1 MVNFHYFN
9 NTGGINKFA
18 DLATLNESETNTD
31 WYDAQNVEDH
41 KSGGIAK
48 MKGNVNI
55 CTTSLP
61 ANTSI
66 LGIGDYVKG
75 SNNYPVV
82 NTGEGKLYRLDLA
95 TGALTQKF
103 SGLDTSAKCCYANY
117 NNGIIMTNGVN
128 TPVFYEEGVGAS
140 ALTGSP
146 PTGRPIE
153 IYKSRVFIASGSTLY
168 YSALGKQNDWTTAND
183 AGYISNFYNDS
194 SPIMALKIYGEYLA
208 IYKQYGTYI
217 LSGSSPTD
225 FLIKPILNKGAVSP
239 WTIGT
244 VNNNQYFFNGTSIA
258 PLQFNALGQI
268 MAAAEV
274 SIKIKSVF
282 DDLNPAKY
290 SETLCIPYQKK
301 NQIWFY
307 FASKNSGTLDTCY
320 IYDYFHGSWYKR
332 VALPITCG
340 AIINGIIYTGTS
352 DGKILKEDCTNSF
365 NGAAIEAWWLSPWFT
380 FKNPEIP
387 KEVLTF
393 NVWLYKDQLYSIDVL
408 SSQDYNPFDP
418 KVNSVSTIQD
428 IDLVWDVS
436 NWDVGYWSGNNAIK
450 KSVKVNGRFEA
461 LQIGIRNLQADQ
473 PFTLIGY
480 SFDIDAGS
488 A

>member
-1 MVNFHYFN
+1 MTNFHYFK

-18 DLATLNESETNTD
+18 DVTTLNSSETNTD
-31 WYDAQNVEDH
+31 WHDAQNVEDH
-41 KSGGIAK
+41 KSGGITK
-48 MKGNVNI
+48 MKGNINI

-61 ANTSI
+61 ANTLI

-75 SNNYPVV
+75 SDNYPMV
-82 NTGEGKLYRLDLA
+82 NTSEGKLYRLDLT
-95 TGALTQKF
+95 TGVLTQKF
-103 SGLDTSAKCCYANY
+103 TGLNASAKCCYANY
-117 NNGIIMTNGVN
+117 NNGVIMTNGVN

-168 YSALGKQNDWTTAND
+168 YSALGNQNNWTAAND

-194 SPIMALKIYGEYLA
+194 SPIMALKIYGEFLA

-225 FLIKPILNKGAVSP
+225 FVIKPILNKGAVSP
-239 WTIGT
+239 WTVGT
-244 VNNNQYFFNGTSIA
+244 VDNRQYFFNGTSIA
-258 PLQFNALGQI
+258 PLQFNDLGQVR
-268 MAAAEV
+268 AADEI
-274 SIKIKSVF
+274 STKIKNVF
-282 DDLNPAKY
+282 SDLNSAKY
-290 SETLCIPYQKK
+290 SETVCIPYPQK

-307 FASKNSGTLDTCY
+307 FASKNSTTLDICY
-320 IYDYFHGSWYKR
+320 VYDYFHRSWNKR

-352 DGKILKEDCTNSF
+352 NGKILKEDCGNNF

-380 FKNPEIP
+380 FGNPEAP
-387 KEVLTF
+387 KEVLSF
-393 NVWLYKDQLYSIDVL
+393 YVWLYKDQMYSIDVL
-408 SSQDYNPFDP
+408 SCQDYNPFDEN
-418 KVNSVSTIQD
+418 VDSITTIQD

-436 NWDVGYWSGNNAIK
+436 NWDVGYWSGNNVIK
-450 KSVKVNGRFEA
+450 KKIAINGQFES
-461 LQIGIRNLQADQ
+461 LQVGVRNLQADQ
-473 PFTLIGY
+473 PFTLVGY
-480 SFDIDAGS
+480 SFDVDMGEA
-488 A
+488 